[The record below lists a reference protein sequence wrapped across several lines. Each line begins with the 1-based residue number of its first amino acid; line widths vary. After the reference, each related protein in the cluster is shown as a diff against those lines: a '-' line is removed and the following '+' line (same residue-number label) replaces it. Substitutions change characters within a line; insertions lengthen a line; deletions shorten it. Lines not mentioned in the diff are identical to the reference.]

1 MVYAES
7 KESILHRRGIKEDKE
22 MMNIKEIVVKGK
34 EVLVRYNSEV
44 WKTYMKKEDIPPMV
58 KGVQPIPRTV
68 INFMINHPN
77 KVR

>member
-1 MVYAES
+1 MA
-7 KESILHRRGIKEDKE
+7 G
-22 MMNIKEIVVKGK
+22 IKEIVVKGK
-34 EVLVRYNSEV
+34 EVLVRYNSEA
-44 WKTYMKKEDIPPMV
+44 WRTYMKKEDIPPMV

>member
-1 MVYAES
+1 MA
-7 KESILHRRGIKEDKE
+7 G
-22 MMNIKEIVVKGK
+22 IKEIVVKGK

-58 KGVQPIPRTV
+58 KGVQTIPKTV

>member
-1 MVYAES
+1 MQGSES
-7 KESILHRRGIKEDKE
+7 LKQQHKEGKE